1 MPRSRRTRISV
12 WKNLRVVK
20 IGMPTQ
26 SSLPC
31 AVAIISD
38 DIDISEMSKSWN
50 FSCRQNIS
58 DGWMTVGMRSMPSGF
73 TVPSRIGHDRGLAAV
88 ARLS

>member
-1 MPRSRRTRISV
+1 M

-58 DGWMTVGMRSMPSGF
+58 DGWMAVGMMIDAVRLHGA
-73 TVPSRIGHDRGLAAV
+73 VEDRP
-88 ARLS
+88 